1 MNSAQTLAAGFNDP
15 VSDSARAFRVILD
28 VMSRPGRVTQLP
40 SLPDAPG
47 TLPGA
52 AAAVALTLLDTD
64 TPVWLDPSLRSETVL
79 AFLAFHTGAP
89 VVSEPEAAS
98 FAFMPA
104 LDCEDALRALR
115 VGSSEYP
122 DRSGTAVILVDGFD
136 AGLSAALSGPGIDG
150 SSVLCPTGLTATGWR
165 ALQDNAQLFPLG
177 FDTIFVSQ
185 DAAAALPRSS
195 RIELKG

>member
-1 MNSAQTLAAGFNDP
+1 MSSAQTLAAGFDDP

-40 SLPDAPG
+40 LLPDAPDSLLG
-47 TLPGA
+47 G

-64 TPVWLDPSLRSETVL
+64 TPVWLEPSLRSEPVS

-89 VVSEPEAAS
+89 VVSGPEASS

-104 LDCEDALRALR
+104 ADCESALRALR
-115 VGSSEYP
+115 VGTSEYP

-136 AGLSAALSGPGIDG
+136 AGLSASLSGPGIDG
-150 SSVLCPTGLTATGWR
+150 STVLSPTGLTENAWL

-185 DAAAALPRSS
+185 DAAAALPRST